1 MKTLRT
7 LIPLLETSLLSHL
20 GPELLAVLLFF
31 LPLLFSLLIT
41 VIYCSGAGVCYEFC
55 DLLTLEFRN
64 LESFRESFLP

>member
-1 MKTLRT
+1 MNTLRT

-31 LPLLFSLLIT
+31 LPLLFSLLII
-41 VIYCSGAGVCYEFC
+41 VISCSGAGVCYEFY
-55 DLLTLEFRN
+55 DLLTLEFLN